1 MVFALHIKG
10 QPKKSVVLSGEAMK
24 EVQKQAKA
32 AKDER
37 RLQVTYWWKLANHDL
52 IWSYQICGQFL

>member
-1 MVFALHIKG
+1 LLFTLVAFIIKG

-32 AKDER
+32 TKDER
-37 RLQVTYWWKLANHDL
+37 RLQVTD
-52 IWSYQICGQFL
+52 